1 MAADDTR
8 TMAITHADFL
18 RLLASL
24 QPEGPPPEVRRGD
37 GTLRID
43 YPWGEHRIGILLGAE
58 SAAPLGSLSLPQ
70 TRVRLDCGALGAAE
84 RERFLERFNRCFQRG
99 GG

>member
-8 TMAITHADFL
+8 MMAITHADFL
-18 RLLASL
+18 RLLAFL
-24 QPEGPPPEVRRGD
+24 RPEGPPPEVRRGD

-70 TRVRLDCGALGAAE
+70 TRVQLDCGALGASE
-84 RERFLERFNRCFQRG
+84 RERFLERFDRCFQRG